1 MKAIQIIIFSSP
13 LLSSILAVSLII
25 LIALFFHSSS
35 YKKISYYYQKG
46 FAIFFL
52 FLSPALEGRPPLNY
66 LHPTK
71 LAETNK
77 TNMHYLWIPFMAFC
91 FIILFSRI
99 QHFLKYSISIFSLL
113 LSKNPC
119 FWIYAT
125 LPFFSIF
132 WSETPDIAFA
142 HFLAY
147 ILITPVAVYLAVQYD
162 WQDLARFVRWSHI
175 MIGVGSYIHQRPG
188 SVVDWSGL
196 TKSKNKLGGIMCL
209 STAFWY
215 VNYSQAVQSKAGR
228 WLSLLMTLVSFYLM
242 RTGKSGGALV
252 AVILL
257 IGMVLSLGFI
267 KQLSF
272 QWAFACIASFIIVS
286 IAATIIITDNL
297 EAIIVEGL
305 GKDMTLTGRTEFWPQ
320 IFARVVEKRLLT
332 GFGYYSFW
340 QPELGINNPA
350 KGIFTTTGFIPP
362 HSHNG
367 YLEILVYF
375 GLLGLALFTISFVI
389 NLVMAVQYLI
399 KERLELSAIPMI
411 FLMYLTLN
419 NITETTIIEPTNVWV
434 YYVMLTVRL
443 SLDTSFNNTTATS
456 KPKRTER
463 LKQSFS

>member
-1 MKAIQIIIFSSP
+1 MKAIQILIFSSP
-13 LLSSILAVSLII
+13 LLTAILAVSLII
-25 LIALFFHSSS
+25 LIALLFHSSS
-35 YKKISYYYQKG
+35 YKKISYYYQRG
-46 FAIFFL
+46 FAILFL

-77 TNMHYLWIPFMAFC
+77 TNMHYLWIPFMVFC
-91 FIILFSRI
+91 FLILFPRI
-99 QHFLKYSISIFSLL
+99 SHFFKYSISIFSLL

-125 LPFFSIF
+125 LPFFSMF
-132 WSETPDIAFA
+132 WSETPEIAFD
-142 HFLAY
+142 HFLGY
-147 ILITPVAVYLAVQYD
+147 ILITPVAIYLAVQYD
-162 WQDLARFVRWSHI
+162 WQDLARFMRWSHI
-175 MIGVGSYIHQRPG
+175 MLGIGSYIHQRPG

-209 STAFWY
+209 STAFWF

-257 IGMVLSLGFI
+257 IGMVLSLNFI
-267 KQLSF
+267 KRLSF
-272 QWAFACIASFIIVS
+272 QWAFACIATFIIIS
-286 IAATIIITDNL
+286 IASTLVITDNL
-297 EAIIVEGL
+297 EAIVVEGL

-320 IFARVVEKRLLT
+320 IFARVVEKRLLF

-340 QPELGINNPA
+340 QPERGINNPA

-375 GLLGLALFTISFVI
+375 GLFGLILFAVSFVI
-389 NLVMAVQYLI
+389 NLVMAVQYLM

-443 SLDTSFNNTTATS
+443 SIDTSFFNNTTIAP
-456 KPKRTER
+456 KPKRQTP
-463 LKQSFS
+463 SFSA